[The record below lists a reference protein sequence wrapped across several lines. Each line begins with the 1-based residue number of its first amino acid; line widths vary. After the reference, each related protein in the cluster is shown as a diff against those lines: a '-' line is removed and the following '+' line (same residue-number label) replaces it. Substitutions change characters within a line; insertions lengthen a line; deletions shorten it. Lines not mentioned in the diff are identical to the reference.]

1 MDIKTYLT
9 EVWMTPKQAEIFL
22 TLYRLG
28 AQPASVIARNINQE
42 RTITYKS
49 LLTMVKQWFLSKTT
63 KNNVLIFFVNN
74 IDNFREKILQQQEKA
89 NQLANKFPDFLSNLQ
104 QLQNQNYWLKPSTT
118 LYDWT
123 EWLKNLQQ
131 DMINEITIN
140 NYRII
145 KRFWSHLYD
154 TQSRSTTTLEQHL
167 PKLFSLIEKEK
178 IWVNILLG
186 KWISLIEQLFKS
198 NDTTEILNLPTGT
211 NAINII
217 IIGQTIYILIFEP
230 IPSAI
235 KISHPLLANTFHFLF
250 EQLEKK

>member
-1 MDIKTYLT
+1 
-9 EVWMTPKQAEIFL
+9 MTPKQAEIFL

-49 LLTMVKQWFLSKTT
+49 LLTMIKQGFLSKTT

-123 EWLKNLQQ
+123 E
-131 DMINEITIN
+131 
-140 NYRII
+140 
-145 KRFWSHLYD
+145 
-154 TQSRSTTTLEQHL
+154 
-167 PKLFSLIEKEK
+167 
-178 IWVNILLG
+178 
-186 KWISLIEQLFKS
+186 
-198 NDTTEILNLPTGT
+198 
-211 NAINII
+211 
-217 IIGQTIYILIFEP
+217 
-230 IPSAI
+230 
-235 KISHPLLANTFHFLF
+235 
-250 EQLEKK
+250 